1 MWPIS
6 SRQIE
11 ECTFYCRFLLAK
23 KSRSAL
29 NFLLPTSS
37 RQIEECTFYCRF
49 LPTHKN
55 NLTMT
60 MTSSFCFVSL
70 VLHYLVFLFSLGVAN
85 ASKRGDQYHL
95 HHQLFIRKSFLWM
108 ASLNNRTGAA
118 TSREESTFQS
128 KHHNRYHHF
137 HPDTSAGGRRNGN
150 YDKNIN
156 TDDEDSFLATKRRRQ
171 QKNDAYRIF
180 SSYPKFLPSITAGL
194 CRLVVSPTP
203 PTLSSLECRL
213 LHLFKLPPAL
223 LTFGKPRY
231 CPYRRR
237 VQALRLPL
245 LTRTMHTNFS
255 EDVTEY
261 HGGESPSSTGPREEI
276 ICCIEIPIIGG
287 LLALGDAPTR
297 DPSAANT
304 ANAPKYRKSSTNPS
318 VTDRGYLRF
327 TWIEAQCHTN
337 QRKNHHRHQ
346 KKQQQQQQQQQYHH
360 QHDQHHL
367 QVSPPEIR
375 IVTQICGRY
384 RPTLAGHTLP
394 IPKWR
399 HRMYCS
405 TQRIFHA
412 YVMWRFHGYVMNEY
426 GKILSKRHLYLRT
439 HSRWKN
445 WAPQHLLSFSK

>member
-1 MWPIS
+1 M
-6 SRQIE
+6 Q
-11 ECTFYCRFLLAK
+11 A
-23 KSRSAL
+23 
-29 NFLLPTSS
+29 
-37 RQIEECTFYCRF
+37 
-49 LPTHKN
+49 
-55 NLTMT
+55 
-60 MTSSFCFVSL
+60 
-70 VLHYLVFLFSLGVAN
+70 
-85 ASKRGDQYHL
+85 
-95 HHQLFIRKSFLWM
+95 
-108 ASLNNRTGAA
+108 
-118 TSREESTFQS
+118 
-128 KHHNRYHHF
+128 
-137 HPDTSAGGRRNGN
+137 
-150 YDKNIN
+150 
-156 TDDEDSFLATKRRRQ
+156 
-171 QKNDAYRIF
+171 
-180 SSYPKFLPSITAGL
+180 
-194 CRLVVSPTP
+194 CRLTITTNTIISGM
-203 PTLSSLECRL
+203 SSI
-213 LHLFKLPPAL
+213 AL
-223 LTFGKPRY
+223 IQTATCIIGKPRY

-237 VQALRLPL
+237 VQALRLAL
-245 LTRTMHTNFS
+245 LTQTMHTDFS
-255 EDVTEY
+255 KDVTEY
-261 HGGESPSSTGPREEI
+261 HGGESPSSTGPREEM

-346 KKQQQQQQQQQYHH
+346 KKQQQQYHH

-367 QVSPPEIR
+367 QVSQPEIR

-439 HSRWKN
+439 HSRWK
-445 WAPQHLLSFSK
+445 WAPRHAPIHFL